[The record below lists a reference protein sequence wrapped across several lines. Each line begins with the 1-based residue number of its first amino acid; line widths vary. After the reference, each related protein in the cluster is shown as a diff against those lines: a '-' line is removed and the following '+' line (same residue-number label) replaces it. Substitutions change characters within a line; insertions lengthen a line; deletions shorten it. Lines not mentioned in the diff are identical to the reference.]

1 MMQHMWADDDDD
13 DDDNNDGDN
22 NNNNNNMVLDCVC
35 SCICWSNKFWLSVFV
50 LKATDYTKLV
60 KWVCGIL
67 FPEPDLMQLENSAEI
82 FNALSDIP
90 GDIEDVDHLLD
101 VRMLGKFQHSS
112 LLDYANIP
120 ASTFL
125 LMPSLRFSLWCW

>member
-1 MMQHMWADDDDD
+1 M
-13 DDDNNDGDN
+13 
-22 NNNNNNMVLDCVC
+22 
-35 SCICWSNKFWLSVFV
+35 
-50 LKATDYTKLV
+50 KLI
-60 KWVCGIL
+60 CGIL

-101 VRMLGKFQHSS
+101 VRMLGKFQHL

-125 LMPSLRFSLWCW
+125 LTPSLRFSLWC

>member
-1 MMQHMWADDDDD
+1 M
-13 DDDNNDGDN
+13 
-22 NNNNNNMVLDCVC
+22 
-35 SCICWSNKFWLSVFV
+35 
-50 LKATDYTKLV
+50 
-60 KWVCGIL
+60 

-120 ASTFL
+120 ASIFL
-125 LMPSLRFSLWCW
+125 LMPSLRFSL

>member
-1 MMQHMWADDDDD
+1 
-13 DDDNNDGDN
+13 
-22 NNNNNNMVLDCVC
+22 
-35 SCICWSNKFWLSVFV
+35 
-50 LKATDYTKLV
+50 
-60 KWVCGIL
+60 
-67 FPEPDLMQLENSAEI
+67 MQLENSAEI

-101 VRMLGKFQHSS
+101 VRMLGKFRHSS

-125 LMPSLRFSLWCW
+125 LTPTFRVSPWFQFCVSVHHIMINENTSLMQLTSIYFTYSKSLHVSGKTLPIIRRI